1 MMRGGRGALA
11 ALLLACCL
19 PLPALAEAP
28 ATSPRPLLRPVSA
41 PSEAAPAPEAGMLP
55 SDPAL
60 AGFRPPLR
68 PATLAVAPEL
78 AEASEAPATGAPAA
92 EAPPPGGVHLAALRP
107 LPRPEQLVPVVMA
120 PTAVAPGKR
129 SKAQKTAPVPVGV
142 CGLRGVT
149 GHPIAAIPST
159 VRSCGLAEGVEVT
172 SVSGYALSQPITADC
187 ETITAFQR
195 WLERGIVPAVGK
207 RGGGIRRVEIAGSY
221 SCRPRNNVRGAK
233 ISEHGR
239 GRAVDFAGVTLKN
252 GEVIDVLSGWK
263 RQPKILTAIHRS
275 ACGTFGTVLGPKS
288 DRYHQNH
295 IHVDVARYSN
305 GPYCR

>member
-1 MMRGGRGALA
+1 MRGGRGALA

-28 ATSPRPLLRPVSA
+28 TTSPRPLLRPVSA
-41 PSEAAPAPEAGMLP
+41 TPEAAPAPEAGMLP

-60 AGFRPPLR
+60 AGFRPPMR
-68 PATLAVAPEL
+68 PATLAVAPVPP
-78 AEASEAPATGAPAA
+78 EAAAPEA
-92 EAPPPGGVHLAALRP
+92 PPGGVLLAAIRP
-107 LPRPEQLVPVVMA
+107 LPRPERGAPQAVEPV
-120 PTAVAPGKR
+120 AVAPGKR
-129 SKAQKTAPVPVGV
+129 SKAQKTAPAPAGI

-149 GHPIAAIPST
+149 GRKIAAIPGK
-159 VRSCGLAEGVEVT
+159 VRGCGLEDGVEVT

-187 ETITAFQR
+187 ETVAAFQR

-207 RGGGIRRVEIAGSY
+207 RGGGIRRVEIAASY

-263 RQPKILTAIHRS
+263 RQPKILTSIHRS
-275 ACGTFGTVLGPKS
+275 ACGTFGTVPGPKS

-295 IHVDVARYSN
+295 IHVDVARYRG

>member
-1 MMRGGRGALA
+1 MRSGRGALA

-28 ATSPRPLLRPVSA
+28 ETSPRPLLRPVSA
-41 PSEAAPAPEAGMLP
+41 DAGEAPLAAAALP

-60 AGFRPPLR
+60 AGFRPPVR
-68 PATLAVAPEL
+68 PATLAVAPPEPP
-78 AEASEAPATGAPAA
+78 AASEPPAVD
-92 EAPPPGGVHLAALRP
+92 APPPGGVLLAALRP
-107 LPRPEQLVPVVMA
+107 LPRPERLVPVAMA
-120 PTAVAPGKR
+120 PVAVAPGKR
-129 SKAQKTAPVPVGV
+129 TKAQKTAPVPVGV
-142 CGLRGVT
+142 CGLRGVV

-159 VRSCGLAEGVEVT
+159 VRSCGLDDGVEVT
-172 SVSGYALSQPITADC
+172 SVSGYPLSQPITADC

-195 WLERGIVPAVGK
+195 WLERGIVPAVGS

-239 GRAVDFAGVTLKN
+239 GRAVDFAGVTLKS

-263 RQPKILTAIHRS
+263 RQPRMLGSIHRA

-288 DRYHQNH
+288 DRYHQDH